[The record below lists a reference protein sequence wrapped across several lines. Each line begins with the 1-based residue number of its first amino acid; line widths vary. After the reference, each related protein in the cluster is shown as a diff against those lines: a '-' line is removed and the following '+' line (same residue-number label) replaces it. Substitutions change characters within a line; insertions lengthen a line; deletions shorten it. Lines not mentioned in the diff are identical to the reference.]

1 MAGEGIAD
9 SVASWIASQST
20 ALTRGVNVVTH
31 ALPEPAG
38 HPDLSTSLPML
49 AVFESPG
56 LAPVNRFVPSSGGQ
70 SAFTV
75 HRLRVLVR
83 STQDDNGEPD
93 PRPSR
98 QIATDAYRS
107 AVGYPPNTTGAYPGG
122 RLTLAAEGAVQS
134 FGRDQ
139 QGRYLWEFTVVAHA
153 AST

>member
-9 SVASWIASQST
+9 SVAHWIASQST
-20 ALTRGVNVVTH
+20 ALTIGVTVVTH
-31 ALPEPAG
+31 ALPEPVG
-38 HPDLSTSLPML
+38 HPNLSTTSPML

-56 LAPVNRFVPSSGGQ
+56 LAPVNRFVPSAGGQ
-70 SAFTV
+70 PAFTI

-98 QIATDAYRS
+98 KIAADAYR
-107 AVGYPPNTTGAYPGG
+107 AVVGYPPNTTGAYPGG
-122 RLTLAAEGAVQS
+122 ALTLSAEGAVQS

-139 QGRYLWEFTVVAHA
+139 QGRYLWEFTAVAYA